1 MPKDF
6 GYLNQ
11 DIKKKDI
18 SRIIARLIEKYGIDQ
33 TAPVLDKI
41 KNFGF
46 KYVTYSGSTFGY
58 SDAIVPE
65 EKNIIIENGRK
76 DALKIQGQYED
87 GLISESE
94 RYRKTIELWEGV
106 KVDVEKVIA
115 GNLSSSESIYDM
127 VTSGARGSTS
137 NMLQMAGMKG
147 VIVNASGRAIDFPI
161 LHSYKEGLTPIEY
174 FITTHGS
181 RKGLTDTAL
190 KTASAGY
197 LTRRLHDVAQDM
209 VVSEEDCGT
218 KKHII
223 ATEENFDGIIK
234 PLADNLVGR
243 VLSAKVVDAK
253 GNTLYKKNDLIERDD
268 ANAIEAAGITEVAV
282 RTPLKCES
290 LHGICR
296 QCYGLDLGRNA
307 LVKVGEAVGTIASQS
322 IGEPG
327 TQLTLRTFHA
337 GGVTGLD
344 ITTGLP
350 RIEEIFEKRSNIK
363 SPALISKSDGLV
375 VDIREKDGLKIIEVL
390 SDTEVTVNKVKTKSL
405 EYELD
410 RKRTPV
416 VKKGDRVSVGD
427 LLTDGSAIIDDLFDI
442 AGRERAQDYIVSEIA
457 KVYELNSAP
466 VAKKHIEIIARL
478 MFSRRRIAH
487 PGDTKFSTG
496 DIVEYIELIQENELV
511 EAKGK
516 LPAKGKIVVRGISEV
531 ALSTKSWL
539 SSASF
544 QHTTRILVSAAA
556 AGEKDML
563 RGLKE
568 NVIVGNLIPA
578 GTGFTD
584 DFINFDDMPSR
595 HREKALESIEEEL
608 SEDLIV

>member
-1 MPKDF
+1 
-6 GYLNQ
+6 Q
-11 DIKKKDI
+11 
-18 SRIIARLIEKYGIDQ
+18 LIGKYGFEA
-33 TAPVLDKI
+33 TAPVVDKI
-41 KNFGF
+41 KDFGF

-65 EKNIIIENGRK
+65 EKHAIIDDGRK
-76 DALKIQGQYED
+76 EALEIQGQYEE
-87 GLISESE
+87 GLISETE

-106 KVDVEKVIA
+106 KVKVEKVISEH
-115 GNLSSSESIYDM
+115 LHTSESIFDM

-137 NMLQMAGMKG
+137 NMLQMGGMKG
-147 VIVNASGRAIDFPI
+147 IIVNASGRAIDFPI
-161 LHSYKEGLTPIEY
+161 LSSYKEGLTPIEY

-197 LTRRLHDVAQDM
+197 LTRRLHDVAQD
-209 VVSEEDCGT
+209 VVVTEEDCGT
-218 KKHII
+218 KKHIV

-234 PLADNLVGR
+234 PLSKNLFGR
-243 VLSAKVVDAK
+243 VLSAKVVDAE
-253 GNTLYKKNDLIERDD
+253 GNTLYKRNDLIEQDD
-268 ANAIEAAGITEVAV
+268 ADAITLAGVTEVAV
-282 RTPLKCES
+282 RTPIKCES
-290 LHGICR
+290 LHGVC
-296 QCYGLDLGRNA
+296 QKCYGLDLGRNA

-363 SPALISKSDGLV
+363 SPALLSKSDGLV
-375 VDIREKDGLKIIEVL
+375 VDVRVKEGVKIIEVL
-390 SDTEVTVNKVKTKSL
+390 SDTEVMVNKVKTKSV

-410 RKRTPV
+410 RKRTPA
-416 VKKGDRVSVGD
+416 VKKGDRVGLGD
-427 LLTDGSAIIDDLFDI
+427 LLTDGSAVVDDLFNIAGADI
-442 AGRERAQDYIVSEIA
+442 AQNYIVSEVS

-478 MFSRRRIAH
+478 MFSRRRITQA
-487 PGDTKFSTG
+487 GETKFSTG
-496 DIVEYIELIQENELV
+496 DIVEYIELIQENDIV
-511 EAKGK
+511 EAEGK
-516 LPAKGKIVVRGISEV
+516 LGAKGATVVKGISEV

-556 AGEKDML
+556 AAETDNL

-578 GTGFTD
+578 GTGFRN
-584 DFINFDDMPSR
+584 DFIPFENMPSV
-595 HREKALESIEEEL
+595 HRKEQLDTIEAEL
-608 SEDLIV
+608 GEDADVA

>member
-1 MPKDF
+1 M
-6 GYLNQ
+6 
-11 DIKKKDI
+11 
-18 SRIIARLIEKYGIDQ
+18 
-33 TAPVLDKI
+33 VL
-41 KNFGF
+41 
-46 KYVTYSGSTFGY
+46 
-58 SDAIVPE
+58 
-65 EKNIIIENGRK
+65 
-76 DALKIQGQYED
+76 
-87 GLISESE
+87 
-94 RYRKTIELWEGV
+94 
-106 KVDVEKVIA
+106 
-115 GNLSSSESIYDM
+115 
-127 VTSGARGSTS
+127 
-137 NMLQMAGMKG
+137 
-147 VIVNASGRAIDFPI
+147 
-161 LHSYKEGLTPIEY
+161 
-174 FITTHGS
+174 
-181 RKGLTDTAL
+181 
-190 KTASAGY
+190 
-197 LTRRLHDVAQDM
+197 
-209 VVSEEDCGT
+209 SEEDCGT

-243 VLSAKVVDAK
+243 VLSTKVVDKK
-253 GNTLYKKNDLIERDD
+253 GNTLYKKNDLIEKDD
-268 ANAIEAAGITEVAV
+268 ADAISDAGVTEVAV
-282 RTPLKCES
+282 RTPIKCES
-290 LHGICR
+290 LHGVCQ

-375 VDIREKDGLKIIEVL
+375 VDIRVKEGVKIIEVL
-390 SDTEVTVNKVKTKSL
+390 SDTEVMVNKIKTKSL

-410 RKRTPV
+410 RKRTAV
-416 VKKGDRVSVGD
+416 VKKGDRVLVGD
-427 LLTDGSAIIDDLFDI
+427 LLSDGSAVIDDLFDI
-442 AGRERAQDYIVSEIA
+442 AGADRAQDYIVSEVA

-466 VAKKHIEIIARL
+466 VSKKHIEIITRL
-478 MFSRRRIAH
+478 MFSRRKITA

-496 DIVEYIELIQENELV
+496 DIVEYIELIQENELI
-511 EAKGK
+511 EERGK
-516 LPAKGKIVVRGISEV
+516 LPAKAKIVVRGISEV

-556 AGEKDML
+556 AGERDML

-578 GTGFTD
+578 GTGFRN
-584 DFINFDDMPSR
+584 DFINFSDMPSA
-595 HREKALESIEEEL
+595 HRAQELESLEAEL
-608 SEDLIV
+608 DEDLII

>member
-1 MPKDF
+1 M
-6 GYLNQ
+6 
-11 DIKKKDI
+11 
-18 SRIIARLIEKYGIDQ
+18 
-33 TAPVLDKI
+33 
-41 KNFGF
+41 
-46 KYVTYSGSTFGY
+46 
-58 SDAIVPE
+58 
-65 EKNIIIENGRK
+65 
-76 DALKIQGQYED
+76 
-87 GLISESE
+87 
-94 RYRKTIELWEGV
+94 
-106 KVDVEKVIA
+106 
-115 GNLSSSESIYDM
+115 
-127 VTSGARGSTS
+127 
-137 NMLQMAGMKG
+137 
-147 VIVNASGRAIDFPI
+147 
-161 LHSYKEGLTPIEY
+161 
-174 FITTHGS
+174 
-181 RKGLTDTAL
+181 
-190 KTASAGY
+190 
-197 LTRRLHDVAQDM
+197 
-209 VVSEEDCGT
+209 
-218 KKHII
+218 
-223 ATEENFDGIIK
+223 
-234 PLADNLVGR
+234 
-243 VLSAKVVDAK
+243 
-253 GNTLYKKNDLIERDD
+253 
-268 ANAIEAAGITEVAV
+268 
-282 RTPLKCES
+282 
-290 LHGICR
+290 
-296 QCYGLDLGRNA
+296 
-307 LVKVGEAVGTIASQS
+307 
-322 IGEPG
+322 
-327 TQLTLRTFHA
+327 TLRTFHA

-375 VDIREKDGLKIIEVL
+375 VDILEKDGLKIIEVL

-487 PGDTKFSTG
+487 PADTKFSPG